1 MASADKTGIIL
12 CSVRDDLM
20 KDEKSKTNQNI
31 LSMEEY
37 KAGQEN
43 LRATAT
49 GDVAQAPFEES
60 KPGKILPFKKRKK
73 ENALQTQ
80 GKSFE
85 GRIIYMANYLKERSE
100 RRLDELSG
108 SYPPPPFFAN
118 EGSAEGK
125 IIMMKDHRKNSEETK
140 SEPWKSAPGA
150 VSFSRASGYMAV
162 ASVAV
167 MAFALSFFIKTKGH
181 FDEGSSRGLAS
192 SPAQEKTIHNGREPT
207 AEELLGGEARRSPQS
222 LSLKPSSLL
231 LVNQKSIVPGRRP
244 TPKEQMNGY

>member
-1 MASADKTGIIL
+1 MASADKTVIIL

-49 GDVAQAPFEES
+49 GDVAQAPFVES
-60 KPGKILPFKKRKK
+60 EVGKILPFKKRKK
-73 ENALQTQ
+73 ENAPQTQ

-85 GRIIYMANYLKERSE
+85 GRIIYMANYLKERSD
-100 RRLDELSG
+100 RRLEELSG

-125 IIMMKDHRKNSEETK
+125 IIMMKDHRKDSEETK
-140 SEPWKSAPGA
+140 SEPWKGAPGA
-150 VSFSRASGYMAV
+150 VSLPRASRYMAV
-162 ASVAV
+162 ASVAL
-167 MAFALSFFIKTKGH
+167 MAFALSLFIKTKGH
-181 FDEGSSRGLAS
+181 FDTGSSRGLAS
-192 SPAQEKTIHNGREPT
+192 SPQEKIIHNGREPT
-207 AEELLGGEARRSPQS
+207 AEELLGGEASRSPQS

-231 LVNQKSIVPGRRP
+231 LVHQKSIVPGRRP